1 MIQYRDRQRQK
12 AFIGAIIGA
21 AASIAGG
28 IIKGNKQK
36 KAQEKAQAEAQAAQD
51 HKDALQNA
59 QALTSAYTNQ
69 DYVGQYNDKLTL
81 KCGGKVRR
89 KACFGTLLKLFRD

>member
-28 IIKGNKQK
+28 IIKGIIS
-36 KAQEKAQAEAQAAQD
+36 
-51 HKDALQNA
+51 LSI
-59 QALTSAYTNQ
+59 LCS
-69 DYVGQYNDKLTL
+69 
-81 KCGGKVRR
+81 
-89 KACFGTLLKLFRD
+89 

>member
-12 AFIGAIIGA
+12 AFIGDIIGA

-36 KAQEKAQAEAQAAQD
+36 KAQEKAQA
-51 HKDALQNA
+51 
-59 QALTSAYTNQ
+59 
-69 DYVGQYNDKLTL
+69 
-81 KCGGKVRR
+81 
-89 KACFGTLLKLFRD
+89 

>member
-36 KAQEKAQAEAQAAQD
+36 KYK
-51 HKDALQNA
+51 
-59 QALTSAYTNQ
+59 
-69 DYVGQYNDKLTL
+69 
-81 KCGGKVRR
+81 
-89 KACFGTLLKLFRD
+89 

>member
-28 IIKGNKQK
+28 IIKGNM
-36 KAQEKAQAEAQAAQD
+36 
-51 HKDALQNA
+51 HKTIKML
-59 QALTSAYTNQ
+59 Y
-69 DYVGQYNDKLTL
+69 KM
-81 KCGGKVRR
+81 
-89 KACFGTLLKLFRD
+89 LKL